1 MNCTEAERMV
11 RRYIYKD
18 LSYRETQE
26 FLEHIRECSKCREE
40 LETSFYVHQA
50 IIRLNAD
57 EDDESMDLK
66 AVLDE
71 DLEKTSQQIIL
82 WRFRTAMI
90 ILVGLVL
97 GILTVGAAF
106 WVFFK

>member
-1 MNCTEAERMV
+1 MNCTDAERMV

-26 FLEHIRECSKCREE
+26 FLEHIRECKSCREE

-57 EDDESMDLK
+57 EDDESMNLK

-71 DLEKTSQQIIL
+71 DLEKTSQRIIL
-82 WRFRTAMI
+82 WRFRTALI

-106 WVFFK
+106 WVFL